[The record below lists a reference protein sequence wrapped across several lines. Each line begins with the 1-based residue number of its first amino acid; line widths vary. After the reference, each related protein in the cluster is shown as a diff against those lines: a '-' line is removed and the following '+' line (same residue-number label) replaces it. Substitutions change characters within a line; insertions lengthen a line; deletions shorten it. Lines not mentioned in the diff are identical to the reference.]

1 MCNVVKD
8 AKLFID
14 DGNTPVM
21 LLEEISKF
29 TSLLSESKASG
40 RSPFRRLLLT
50 DMAAKFLSFDSEL
63 GMLPVS

>member
-8 AKLFID
+8 AKLFIEG
-14 DGNTPVM
+14 GNTPVK

-29 TSLLSESKASG
+29 TSPLSESKASG
-40 RSPFRRLLLT
+40 RSPFRLLPLT
-50 DMAAKFLSFDSEL
+50 DMADRFLSFDSEL